1 MGLFKIDFN
10 KPGKGVEKEDL
21 QKHRFLIFF
30 DVLFRKFMKFVQLNL
45 IYLIFSLPYLLI
57 LYVFSPLNATV
68 LATVEFNGIGE
79 FVKTLTGDSFIGF
92 DLTLR
97 LLFVFSVAVL
107 WGTGP
112 ASAGGAYVMRN
123 FAREEHAWVMSDFW
137 DNVKSNFKQS
147 MAVLFIDIVVI
158 YLSMVAFNFYSMQ
171 YASSPNQIYLIAQ
184 GILAFVLM
192 IYTFMH
198 YYIYQLMISYEAA
211 LIDLYKNAMLFCVAK
226 FPQNIF
232 FTVLAFGIVLGLFV
246 FLNVYALIAF
256 VLIFTIVCKFI
267 IEFYTSN
274 VIRTTVIQK

>member
-30 DVLFRKFMKFVQLNL
+30 DVLFRKFVKFMQLNL
-45 IYLIFSLPYLLI
+45 LYLVFSLPYLLV
-57 LYVFSPLNATV
+57 LYLFSPLNATA
-68 LATVEFNGIGE
+68 LASVEFNGIGE
-79 FVKTLTGDSFIGF
+79 FVKTFTGESFIGF

-97 LLFVFSVAVL
+97 LLFVFGIAVL

-112 ASAGGAYVMRN
+112 ASAGGAYIMRN

-137 DNVKSNFKQS
+137 DNVKFNFKQS
-147 MAVLFIDIVVI
+147 MAVLLIDILVI
-158 YLSMVAFNFYSMQ
+158 YVSIVAFNFYSMQ
-171 YASSPNQIYLIAQ
+171 YETTPNQIYLIAQ

-198 YYIYQLMISYEAA
+198 YYIYQLMISYENK
-211 LIDLYKNAMLFCVAK
+211 LVDLYKNAMLFCIAK

-232 FTVLAFGIVLGLFV
+232 FTVISFGIVLGWFMLLNMYAFV
-246 FLNVYALIAF
+246 VF

-267 IEFYTSN
+267 IEFYTSQ
-274 VIRTTVIQK
+274 VIRTTLIQK